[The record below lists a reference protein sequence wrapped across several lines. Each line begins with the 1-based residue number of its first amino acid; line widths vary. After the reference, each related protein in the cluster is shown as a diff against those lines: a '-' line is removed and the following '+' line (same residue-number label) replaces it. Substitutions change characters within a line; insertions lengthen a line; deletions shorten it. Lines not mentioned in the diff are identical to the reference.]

1 MTNRT
6 TTPHVVTPEE
16 LSEAASSQTTEPSPT
31 DYPDRTHDVFVV
43 RRPWGEFQQF
53 ATNETVTVKTVT
65 INPGQ
70 RLSLQH
76 HAQRNEMWQVLDGPV
91 DISLGNRTWT
101 AQRGELV
108 WVPVGTLHRMG
119 NSGDRPARVLELAF
133 GDFDEADITRV
144 EDDYLR
150 GTSH

>member
-1 MTNRT
+1 MNKNT
-6 TTPHVVTPEE
+6 TQDHVDTPEE
-16 LSEAASSQTTEPSPT
+16 LAEAARAQTTEPSP
-31 DYPDRTHDVFVV
+31 DAYHDRTQDVFVIE
-43 RRPWGEFQQF
+43 RPWGQFQQF

-76 HAQRNEMWQVLDGPV
+76 HAERNEMWQVLDHPV
-91 DISLGNRTWT
+91 DITLGERTWS
-101 AQRGELV
+101 AQPGELV

-119 NSGDRPARVLELAF
+119 NSGDEPARVLELAF

-144 EDDYLR
+144 EDDYR
-150 GTSH
+150 RD